1 MALMPGVNKEKRRNS
16 EKRKEKS
23 RDAARCRRSKETEIY
38 CQLAN
43 QLPLT
48 FTQLDKASLMRLS
61 ISYLKIRKLLNP
73 AAEILKSLPSNS
85 SKWDSAFLKALE
97 GFLLVLSEEG
107 DIVYLSENVHQYL
120 GLTQIDFMGHS
131 IYDFSHPCDH
141 EEIKEMLSFKDNEN
155 AGLSLLRSF
164 FLRLKCTLTNKG
176 RNVNVKSASY
186 KVIHC
191 NGYIV
196 NDIPLVKMEEQSYK
210 TDHTPIS
217 FFISVGEPIPHPSNI
232 EILLDKQTFLSRHS
246 LDMKFTYVDE
256 RIEDLL
262 EYKEEELQGKSVYQ
276 YHHALDTRIIE
287 KNFKIMFSK
296 GQCETGP
303 YRFLAKHGGYVWL
316 LTQGTVIYEN
326 NSSKPQC
333 VVCVNYVL
341 SGIENKNEVVSG
353 EQKTKELESL
363 QEPLIFKSST
373 QNLFCRR
380 TEDMTKGFVV
390 FSEENNGLTECKDE
404 PEDLTHLAPKMA
416 DFSISL
422 DCSPYSSDTNGEVMV
437 LEDAKSLSGKSLA
450 VEVPS
455 LFSDCDSPVNSDP
468 FLNYR
473 DDTLYSPLSV
483 ETMSPCLSKSVS
495 SSISD
500 LSGSK
505 TCSSMVDLPTLETP
519 MESMTSLDLKLGTS
533 EVFTEDKS
541 DIQDEE
547 LIERAPYIPMTTTD
561 DCLLLNLPENKM
573 CGPQGYPRRRSLSH
587 SPCRPIFDLEDALTS
602 PRVSPAASTTSL
614 SPNSHISSYG
624 KGIRSREDRSVLLMD
639 KRCKNLRA
647 ISSRSLS
654 SSAIDHGGGF
664 SRAVYKNVTNN
675 GKIVLTEKL
684 PVSQEVLTP
693 VSGDYEKHIILPK
706 VCVTSVD
713 EFSNTAETA
722 HFISALKDMPFKRTS
737 TTFQAPLNSPKRMK
751 FESGQL
757 TNETCTN
764 ASVLLNL
771 LINGEDV
778 SYGYITCNTKMDT
791 KSCPQSPLASRFED
805 QMLKSVNLSALL
817 DPEGSAIPSL
827 ADITQHDAEVNAPI
841 HSNHLLQG
849 EDLLHALDQ
858 TVRDVSSLV

>member
-1 MALMPGVNKEKRRNS
+1 
-16 EKRKEKS
+16 
-23 RDAARCRRSKETEIY
+23 
-38 CQLAN
+38 
-43 QLPLT
+43 
-48 FTQLDKASLMRLS
+48 MRLS

-73 AAEILKSLPSNS
+73 TAEILKSLPSSS

-120 GLTQIDFMGHS
+120 GLSQIDFMGHS

-141 EEIKEMLSFKDNEN
+141 EEIKEMLSFKGDEN
-155 AGLSLLRSF
+155 TGLPLPRSF
-164 FLRLKCTLTNKG
+164 FLRMKCTLTNKG

-191 NGYIV
+191 NGYIM
-196 NDIPLVKMEEQSYK
+196 NDIPLVKMEKQSYK
-210 TDHTPIS
+210 TGHSPVS
-217 FFISVGEPIPHPSNI
+217 FFVSIGEPIPHPSNI
-232 EILLDKQTFLSRHS
+232 EIPLDKQTFLSRHS

-287 KNFKIMFSK
+287 KSFKIMFSK

-341 SGIENKNEVVSG
+341 SGIENKNEVVSD
-353 EQKTKELESL
+353 EQVNKELGSP

-380 TEDMTKGFVV
+380 TEDMTKGFIV
-390 FSEENNGLTECKDE
+390 FSDENNGLTECKDE

-416 DFSISL
+416 DFSISV
-422 DCSPYSSDTNGEVMV
+422 DCSPYSSDMNGEVMI
-437 LEDAKSLSGKSLA
+437 LEDTKSSSKKSLA

-455 LFSDCDSPVNSDP
+455 VFSDCNSPVSPDP

-473 DDTLYSPLSV
+473 EDSLYSPLSV
-483 ETMSPCLSKSVS
+483 ETMSPSLSKSVS

-505 TCSSMVDLPTLETP
+505 TCSSMVDLPALESP
-519 MESMTSLDLKLGTS
+519 VGSMSNLDLKLGAS
-533 EVFTEDKS
+533 KVFAERKS

-547 LIERAPYIPMTTTD
+547 LFERAPYIPMSTID
-561 DCLLLNLPENKM
+561 DCPLLNLSENKM

-587 SPCRPIFDLEDALTS
+587 SPCRPVFDLEDAISS
-602 PRVSPAASTTSL
+602 PRISPAASTTSL
-614 SPNSHISSYG
+614 SPNSHMGSYG
-624 KGIRSREDRSVLLMD
+624 KGIRSRKDRSMLLMD

-654 SSAIDHGGGF
+654 SSAIDHGGGS
-664 SRAVYKNVTNN
+664 SRAGYKYVTSN
-675 GKIVLTEKL
+675 GKIVLTENL
-684 PVSQEVLTP
+684 PIAQEVLSP
-693 VSGDYEKHIILPK
+693 ISGDHRKHFNLPK
-706 VCVTSVD
+706 VCVTLVD
-713 EFSNTAETA
+713 ELANTAETA
-722 HFISALKDMPFKRTS
+722 QFISALKDMPFKRTGA
-737 TTFQAPLNSPKRMK
+737 TFQAPMNSPKRMK
-751 FESGQL
+751 FESGHS
-757 TNETCTN
+757 TNETCHTN

-771 LINGEDV
+771 LINGEDT
-778 SYGYITCNTKMDT
+778 SHGYITYNTKMDT